1 MWAPLIFMHCTV
13 PNSSQVSPCLASITA
28 QTGAARGPFCS
39 PLAKR
44 NDPKKFF
51 PVYAFFG
58 LASTAGQRAPS
69 QYLAGV
75 GARHRLAAAAQAARG
90 CVFLRSTCWGPSR
103 RCGCPAASDGPLLRA
118 YSSPLLPLEV
128 AVLAG
133 VAWCLSGRVSAT
145 LLEGGGLRV
154 LRSLRGRRATLACRL
169 WRRRA
174 AASGLFLEGALRL
187 ALVAAMVSPVSA

>member
-1 MWAPLIFMHCTV
+1 MWAPLIFMHCTA

-28 QTGAARGPFCS
+28 QTGAVRGPFCP

-69 QYLAGV
+69 QYLAGA

-90 CVFLRSTCWGPSR
+90 CVFFAR
-103 RCGCPAASDGPLLRA
+103 R
-118 YSSPLLPLEV
+118 
-128 AVLAG
+128 AG
-133 VAWCLSGRVSAT
+133 SGRPGAAA
-145 LLEGGGLRV
+145 V
-154 LRSLRGRRATLACRL
+154 LRSLTALCCEHIAAPSCPWRWPCWPVWRGACRAVYPRRYWSAVACVCCVLSGAAGLLWPVAFGGGELRRRGYSRRAPFGWHWRRL
-169 WRRRA
+169 WCRR
-174 AASGLFLEGALRL
+174 
-187 ALVAAMVSPVSA
+187 